1 MNWTTE
7 QILGLAPDQ
16 FTLRAGRGL
25 AEPQKWLALHHDG
38 DVVWGIH
45 PNGRNNSGETAV
57 FLPTFSFIC
66 TCNSRKAPCRH
77 SLALLQLWQQ
87 HAAEFSPKSPKRNL
101 TAWSKREQSKPQ
113 RANGRS
119 QTTNNLTQL
128 KIGLDALELWLL
140 DMVRHG
146 LAQLPER
153 PKAYWDTMAD
163 RLIDA
168 QAIPL
173 AQTIRRLAQLPKA
186 HPDWPE
192 QILQEIGRLYLIIQ
206 GFHQFEQLPTTT
218 QADLQTAV
226 GWLPNST
233 ENLPISDN
241 WLVLGRQ
248 QEPAGSHTRHTTWLW
263 GQKSQRIAQLIDLS
277 RSAVPEGRWLP
288 TNTVW
293 QGALRFAPSGSPQ
306 IATRHGQLQE
316 IDFPAITPT
325 GFGTIRDATQAY
337 GRSLAVNPWLA
348 DFPMLLQ
355 NVQPKPTE
363 SGWQLED
370 PSGTWLPLPEKFSH
384 GWHLLALAGGNFD
397 LTIFGV
403 WNGRFYHPLSVNIQQ
418 TWQDIHIWRGVK

>member
-1 MNWTTE
+1 MNWTIE

-16 FTLRAGRGL
+16 FTLRAGRSL

-38 DVVWGIH
+38 DVVWGIF
-45 PNGRNNSGETAV
+45 PNGRHNTSETAV
-57 FLPTFSFIC
+57 YLPTFSFIC

-87 HAAEFSPKSPKRNL
+87 HAPNFTPQPPNPKL
-101 TAWSKREQSKPQ
+101 TAWSKREQIKQ
-113 RANGRS
+113 ARANGRS
-119 QTTNNLTQL
+119 QPNNLSQL
-128 KIGLDALELWLL
+128 KTGLDALELWLL

-146 LAQLPER
+146 LARLPER
-153 PKAYWDTMAD
+153 PKAYWDAMAD

-173 AQTIRRLAQLPKA
+173 AQTIRRLAQLPKTQ
-186 HPDWPE
+186 PDWPE
-192 QILQEIGRLYLIIQ
+192 QLLQEIGRLYLIIQ
-206 GFHQFEQLPTTT
+206 GFRQFEQLPVTT

-226 GWLPNST
+226 GWLPTAT
-233 ENLPISDN
+233 ENPPIHDT

-248 QEPAGSHTRHTTWLW
+248 QEPAGKHTRHTTWLW
-263 GQKSQRIAQLIDLS
+263 GQKSQNIAQLIEQT

-293 QGALRFAPSGSPQ
+293 QGTLQRTPSGSPQ

-316 IDFPAITPT
+316 IDSPT
-325 GFGTIRDATQAY
+325 IMPPSFGTIRDATQAY
-337 GRSLAVNPWLA
+337 GRSLAANPWLA

-355 NVQPKPTE
+355 NVQPQPTE
-363 SGWQLED
+363 SGWQLAD
-370 PSGTWLPLPEKFSH
+370 PSGTLLPLPEKFSH

-403 WNGRFYHPLSVNIQQ
+403 WNGRFFHPLSVYAQQ
-418 TWQDIHIWRGVK
+418 TWQDIHIWRGVQ

>member
-1 MNWTTE
+1 
-7 QILGLAPDQ
+7 
-16 FTLRAGRGL
+16 
-25 AEPQKWLALHHDG
+25 
-38 DVVWGIH
+38 
-45 PNGRNNSGETAV
+45 
-57 FLPTFSFIC
+57 
-66 TCNSRKAPCRH
+66 
-77 SLALLQLWQQ
+77 
-87 HAAEFSPKSPKRNL
+87 
-101 TAWSKREQSKPQ
+101 
-113 RANGRS
+113 
-119 QTTNNLTQL
+119 
-128 KIGLDALELWLL
+128 
-140 DMVRHG
+140 
-146 LAQLPER
+146 
-153 PKAYWDTMAD
+153 MAD

-173 AQTIRRLAQLPKA
+173 AQTIHRLAQLPKA
-186 HPDWPE
+186 QPDWPE
-192 QILQEIGRLYLIIQ
+192 QMLQEIGRLYLIIQ
-206 GFHQFEQLPTTT
+206 GFHQFDQLPTTT

-233 ENLPISDN
+233 ENIPISDN

-248 QEPAGSHTRHTTWLW
+248 QEAAGSHTQHTTWLW
-263 GQKSQRIAQLIDLS
+263 GEKSQRIAQLIDLS
-277 RSAVPEGRWLP
+277 RSAVPEGNWLP

-316 IDFPAITPT
+316 IDSPAITPI
-325 GFGTIRDATQAY
+325 GFDTIRDATQAY

-370 PSGTWLPLPEKFSH
+370 PSGTWLPLPEKFNH

-403 WNGRFYHPLSVNIQQ
+403 WNGRFFHPLLPCQAASGRVGSVRHIPRYPLQHRLGIFLLAKQRPHPQHVTPGSGQRTNDGQPLAGGQRQQ
-418 TWQDIHIWRGVK
+418 ITFVFEQHYGLLRHL